1 MFGKKYQGLH
11 EMLELKQKKL
21 TFSEEFAVF
30 NFLNGYKLDEVIQGF
45 HFEE

>member
-1 MFGKKYQGLH
+1 VLGKKYQGLH

-30 NFLNGYKLDEVIQGF
+30 DFLNGYKLDEGINGS